1 MEDDDDNGD
10 DGNKT
15 KITTEVQ
22 ARMAIITGQDNTNK
36 GTERYGEKKISV
48 LKLTSASV
56 GFVKILVHTTCIL
69 FIWVITGSFVPD

>member
-1 MEDDDDNGD
+1 
-10 DGNKT
+10 
-15 KITTEVQ
+15 
-22 ARMAIITGQDNTNK
+22 MAIITGQDNTNK

-56 GFVKILVHTTCIL
+56 GFVKKLVHTTFIL